1 MFISIPKEFFV
12 PVLFSEEF
20 RYNFESNTM
29 EYDTEETTDEEEI
42 FKNSRKRL
50 ADIDYIEDKKDTE
63 ETEEIVED
71 NLKIV
76 EDEIIEDFI
85 LRYIKE
91 FMRYT
96 EDLKEYRDF
105 DCKEE
110 EIITQ
115 LNFHV
120 NEFRNLYNEYINLIY
135 NTRKPLSKSDIEGI
149 IDHYIGEIHGVYDK
163 HLNSLNCKKIDYDHI
178 ENKTEELVNDAKDVL
193 EHYMRELNYSNR
205 DDECRKYKDVGAEF
219 EYSANIFNIADNEF
233 TKEMNREEVIDC
245 GIKS

>member
-29 EYDTEETTDEEEI
+29 EYDTEETTNEEEI

-63 ETEEIVED
+63 ETEESVED
-71 NLKIV
+71 NLKNV
-76 EDEIIEDFI
+76 ENEIIEDFI

-96 EDLKEYRDF
+96 EELKEYRASDS
-105 DCKEE
+105 DEE
-110 EIITQ
+110 EIINQ

-120 NEFRNLYNEYINLIY
+120 
-135 NTRKPLSKSDIEGI
+135 
-149 IDHYIGEIHGVYDK
+149 
-163 HLNSLNCKKIDYDHI
+163 KK
-178 ENKTEELVNDAKDVL
+178 
-193 EHYMRELNYSNR
+193 
-205 DDECRKYKDVGAEF
+205 
-219 EYSANIFNIADNEF
+219 
-233 TKEMNREEVIDC
+233 
-245 GIKS
+245 

>member
-29 EYDTEETTDEEEI
+29 EYDTEETTNEEEI

-50 ADIDYIEDKKDTE
+50 ADIDYIADKKDTE

-71 NLKIV
+71 NLKNI
-76 EDEIIEDFI
+76 ENEIIEDFI

-96 EDLKEYRDF
+96 EELKEYRAF
-105 DCKEE
+105 DSNEE
-110 EIITQ
+110 EIINQ

-120 NEFRNLYNEYINLIY
+120 KKFRNIYNEYINLIY
-135 NTRKPLSKSDIEGI
+135 NTRKPLSKPDIERI
-149 IDHYIGEIHGVYDK
+149 INHYVGEIHGVYDK
-163 HLNSLNCKKIDYDHI
+163 HLNSLDCKKIDCEHI
-178 ENKTEELVNDAKDVL
+178 ENKAEEVVNDTKDVL
-193 EHYMRELNYSNR
+193 EHYMRKLNYSNN
-205 DDECRKYKDVGAEF
+205 DDECKKHKDVEEEF
-219 EYSANIFNIADNEF
+219 KYSDNVFNIADDEF
-233 TKEMNREEVIDC
+233 IKGMKREEVIDW
-245 GIKS
+245 GIKI